1 MSTVAATDADAPA
14 LGALRALLPALAEHR
29 AMTARTCAAALLE
42 QGSLVA
48 LLTLAAHTVG
58 TAVIDG
64 RAPSPGTVTALVA
77 LRALMTW
84 RAMDLSHELAS
95 SASTARLSPHSR
107 QTR

>member
-1 MSTVAATDADAPA
+1 MSTADATDADAPA
-14 LGALRALLPALAEHR
+14 RGALRALLPALAGHR

-64 RAPSPGTVTALVA
+64 RLTPPSWDADDGLWVA
-77 LRALMTW
+77 DR
-84 RAMDLSHELAS
+84 D
-95 SASTARLSPHSR
+95 PD
-107 QTR
+107 